1 MPMKQSVFQAKRL
14 EVWTCTRDAT
24 LGEVAQR
31 MVDEDIS
38 CLVVVDEEEY
48 LNGIITRTDL
58 LRALICCD
66 DWETHPVEEYMAQ
79 DVVTVQST
87 ASLQEVA
94 QILLEKQI
102 HRVVV
107 VRPEEDR
114 LRPMSVVSSADLV
127 YHMVKSL

>member
-1 MPMKQSVFQAKRL
+1 MPMKQSVLQAKRL

-31 MVDEDIS
+31 MVEEDIS
-38 CLVVVDEEEY
+38 CLVVVDDQEY
-48 LNGIITRTDL
+48 LHGIITRTDL

-66 DWETHPVEEYMAQ
+66 DWESHPVEDYMVQ
-79 DVVTVQST
+79 DVVTVQPA
-87 ASLQEVA
+87 ASLEEVA
-94 QILLEKQI
+94 HILLEKQI

-107 VRPEEDR
+107 VRQEENH